1 MKSLLIIA
9 PSYPFPVQDGTQLR
23 LYNLARRFHP
33 GVHVT
38 ILHFNGNGEMSSRPL
53 PAPLEGVSIGL
64 PARPRASGWR
74 ASQLAQIGRAAPGMI
89 WKFYTPEMAAE
100 VRQQASRA
108 DAVLAVGLQMGQYL
122 TEVPRSM
129 PKVLDNYNVEWLILS
144 RMAKT
149 RPVSRRW
156 YWQLEAWK
164 LRSAEQRLLRLAD
177 SVIAISDVD
186 QAGMSALAPETRFY
200 IVPNGVELET
210 FSVTAKVDT
219 GEPPRFAFV
228 GALNWHVNEDAA
240 IWMCEQVWPTIR
252 FALPTAELVLVG
264 KDPSPAVRA
273 LARYPAVRVTGT
285 VPDVRPFI
293 AESTALIVPLRYG
306 SGIRNKI
313 LEGFASGRPIV
324 TTSVGCEGLPV
335 RDEKHLLI
343 ADDADGFAKGC
354 VRLASDPSLGKR
366 LATAGRQLVSE
377 LDGVVTTRF
386 EEVWRDGL
394 RLACCDNTEGE

>member
-1 MKSLLIIA
+1 
-9 PSYPFPVQDGTQLR
+9 
-23 LYNLARRFHP
+23 
-33 GVHVT
+33 
-38 ILHFNGNGEMSSRPL
+38 
-53 PAPLEGVSIGL
+53 
-64 PARPRASGWR
+64 
-74 ASQLAQIGRAAPGMI
+74 MI

-100 VRQQASRA
+100 VRRQAASA
-108 DAVLAVGLQMGQYL
+108 DAVLVVGLQMGQYL
-122 TEVPRSM
+122 TEVPRAV

-149 RPVSRRW
+149 RPLSRRW
-156 YWQLEAWK
+156 FWQLEAWK
-164 LRSAEQRLLRLAD
+164 LRAAEQRILRLAD

-186 QAGMSALAPETRFY
+186 QAGMAELAPESKFY
-200 IVPNGVELET
+200 MVPNGVELAT
-210 FSVTAKVDT
+210 FSVAAAAAT
-219 GEPPRFAFV
+219 GNPPRFAFV

-240 IWMCEQVWPTIR
+240 IWMCEQVWPIVR
-252 FALPTAELVLVG
+252 SALPTAELVLVG

-273 LARYPAVRVTGT
+273 LARDPSVRVTGT

-335 RDEKHLLI
+335 SDGEHLII

-354 VRLASDPSLGKR
+354 VRLVSDPALGKR

-377 LDGVVTTRF
+377 LDEEVTTRF

-394 RLACCDNTEGE
+394 RLACCDDTEDE